1 VAKHIRCTPTR
12 TRLLLRV
19 RRRFTAGIAT
29 ALHKENNDK
38 PEDLRWPAQA
48 IDAKADEAVKMN
60 MQRVLEIPNRGLRQL
75 ARTLQAG

>member
-1 VAKHIRCTPTR
+1 VTKHIRCTPTR

-19 RRRFTAGIAT
+19 RRRLTTVIAT

-38 PEDLRWPAQA
+38 PEDLRWPEQA
-48 IDAKADEAVKMN
+48 IDKQVVEAVKVDMRRT
-60 MQRVLEIPNRGLRQL
+60 QEIPNRGLRQL